1 MEQINPAVS
10 DNFNTIN
17 PQPVKNRKTLLVL
30 SIVLGI
36 LFLAAGTVSA
46 YYWFV
51 QNYTQKACTMEA
63 KICPDGSSVGR
74 TGANCEFAACPSVS
88 PQKITDIDC
97 GAAEKYLDKDLG
109 IAFCYPKMLADKQ
122 VQILKEGNNIYVGG
136 KNGQYL
142 KVLSKDP
149 NLSAEEGIGKAILTG
164 YPAEDC
170 FINNRTNEQYIKDNF
185 PNGYYYISPVDY
197 PNIAKGDE
205 PFWIGSG
212 KCPNEYA
219 KTNGIRY
226 FLGDENH
233 PDKFLFFS
241 IGQYGIPLDEN
252 NNDSKLWQST
262 VRFID

>member
-1 MEQINPAVS
+1 MITIKTKEEIEILREGGRRLAEIMEEILRK
-10 DNFNTIN
+10 
-17 PQPVKNRKTLLVL
+17 VKP
-30 SIVLGI
+30 G
-36 LFLAAGTVSA
+36 A
-46 YYWFV
+46 
-51 QNYTQKACTMEA
+51 
-63 KICPDGSSVGR
+63 SSVEL
-74 TGANCEFAACPSVS
+74 N
-88 PQKITDIDC
+88 DL
-97 GAAEKYLDKDLG
+97 AEKMAIQGGDKPAFLNYRPYGAKRPYPASLCVSVNDEIVHG
-109 IAFCYPKMLADKQ
+109 IPNEGEK
-122 VQILKEGNNIYVGG
+122 ILKEGNNIYVGG